1 MKKATELEYGEAKQ
15 KKEKWCV
22 WLSLKKRMQMRE
34 ESSVRVERERSEKN
48 GVT

>member
-1 MKKATELEYGEAKQ
+1 MKKATEIEYGEAKQ
-15 KKEKWCV
+15 KKEKCV

-34 ESSVRVERERSEKN
+34 ESSVRVERERGEKN